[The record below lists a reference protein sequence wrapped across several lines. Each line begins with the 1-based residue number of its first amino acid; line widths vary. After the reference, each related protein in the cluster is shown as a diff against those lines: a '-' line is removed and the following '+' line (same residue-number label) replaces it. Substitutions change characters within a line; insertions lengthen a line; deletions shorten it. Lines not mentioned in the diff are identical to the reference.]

1 MKINGKDINSRI
13 DRDDKPKSP
22 FTFVENQSQKQKP
35 FSFIDNNIEGEKKFV
50 INRLTDN
57 GAYVKGGMLYFRLNG
72 VDIFTEI
79 TNSIFVDK
87 SNNSVI
93 IRPAN
98 NLQNIEDENVD
109 PEQRQYILLMY
120 GGETDE
126 TYYWE
131 SMTGRT
137 DTYQYIK
144 DNIEFIDPEK
154 SIVLTENVAVKD
166 AFTVYQFVKYLQ
178 NGGLI
183 EDEEEFDI
191 DSYI

>member
-1 MKINGKDINSRI
+1 MKINGKDIDSRI

-72 VDIFTEI
+72 VDIFTET

-98 NLQNIEDENVD
+98 NLQNIEEENVD

-131 SMTGRT
+131 SMTGR
-137 DTYQYIK
+137 
-144 DNIEFIDPEK
+144 
-154 SIVLTENVAVKD
+154 
-166 AFTVYQFVKYLQ
+166 VYQFVKYLQ